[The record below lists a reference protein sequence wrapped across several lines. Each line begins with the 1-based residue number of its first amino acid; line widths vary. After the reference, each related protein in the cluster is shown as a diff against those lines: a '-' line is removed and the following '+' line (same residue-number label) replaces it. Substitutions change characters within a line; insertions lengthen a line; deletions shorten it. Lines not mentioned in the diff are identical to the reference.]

1 MRTSEA
7 HFFWTLHQP
16 AVALSIYQVTDESI
30 LSAWVGFRPLLAK
43 QDAKNTASLPRGH
56 VVTHSP
62 SQLVNILGGKWTT
75 CRALAEDAVD
85 YTIRLRQV
93 REAH

>member
-1 MRTSEA
+1 
-7 HFFWTLHQP
+7 
-16 AVALSIYQVTDESI
+16 VTDESI